1 MFFQIFIHHAK
12 MNSYYKSQR
21 DYRELY
27 LAQLKGEEIGFRPF
41 FEQAETVRY
50 PDNVTLRDFI
60 RYMCYPTLTYQ
71 DNFPVRYHHSSST
84 WKWVKNLSGRF
95 LTIVLG
101 LVSLSPT

>member
-12 MNSYYKSQR
+12 MNSYYKAQR

-27 LAQLKGEEIGFRPF
+27 LARLSGQEIGFRPF
-41 FEQAETVRY
+41 FEEAETARY
-50 PDNVTLRDFI
+50 PENVTYRDFI

-71 DNFPVRYHHSSST
+71 DIYPVRYHHTTT
-84 WKWVKNLSGRF
+84 WKRAKNLAGRF

-101 LVSLSPT
+101 LVSLYPT

>member
-12 MNSYYKSQR
+12 MNSYYKAQR

-27 LAQLKGEEIGFRPF
+27 LARLKGEEIGFRPH

-50 PDNVTLRDFI
+50 PENVTYRDFI
-60 RYMCYPTLTYQ
+60 RFMCYPTLTYQ
-71 DNFPVRYHHSSST
+71 DNYPVRYHRTTT
-84 WKWVKNLSGRF
+84 WKWVKHLSSRF